1 MRASRR
7 RWRRPAIESPLGS
20 DASTLSTQDGERA
33 SGSSY
38 VFVHG
43 RGGRFEEFSGVVAA
57 LGSVTRAYAYSS
69 TDAALVPWDDAEF
82 AAMSARSSRSCIGAS
97 VIHASRGLASAL
109 AKLGAADLALVGHSK
124 GGSVVL
130 QTLADIAAGTPN
142 PGVTVAV
149 TLDAAISAAAQM
161 GIKLETASKRVADF
175 LARAPVLGFPAAK
188 YSEWFLEYDQLDVEG
203 LRRSIGTIRDA
214 GVPVINIRARSRW
227 SSHVPGVVNVA
238 YNQGGHRAV
247 MDWRFI
253 VKMLAEARGGSG

>member
-7 RWRRPAIESPLGS
+7 RRRRPAVDGPRAS
-20 DASTLSTQDGERA
+20 DAATPSTPDGERA

-43 RGGRFEEFSGVVAA
+43 RGGRFEEFSAVVAA
-57 LGSVTRAYAYSS
+57 LGSSKRAYAYSWA
-69 TDAALVPWDDAEF
+69 DAALVPWGDAEF
-82 AAMSARSSRSCIGAS
+82 AAKSARSRRSCIGAS
-97 VIHASRGLASAL
+97 VIHASRGLVSAL
-109 AKLGAADLALVGHSK
+109 TKLDAADLALVGHSK
-124 GGSVVL
+124 GGAVIL
-130 QTLADIAAGTPN
+130 QTLADIAAGAPN

-161 GIKLETASKRVADF
+161 GIKVETVSKRVADL
-175 LARAPVLGFPAAK
+175 LARAPVLGFPAAQ
-188 YSEWFLEYDQLDVEG
+188 YSQRFLEYDQLDVEE
-203 LRRSIGTIRDA
+203 LRRSIGTIQNA

-227 SSHVPGVVNVA
+227 SSHVPGVVNVS
-238 YNQGGHRAV
+238 YKQGGHRAV